1 MSPTITNSSPTSTR
15 KYAAEASTTALKI
28 ASNST
33 YIELK
38 TNVQPSSH
46 QIVAG
51 LTNEKTH
58 AFVERLPKWEDREY
72 REGYLEASIEQGVA
86 WQLRAIRKARNL
98 SQDFLA
104 KLLNTK
110 QSAVSRLED
119 PDYGGHS
126 IETLIKLAHAFGC
139 ALSVKFIPYSQ
150 LALDSVDLSEKA
162 LVVKSF
168 DDEALEFKE
177 KK

>member
-1 MSPTITNSSPTSTR
+1 MTPEPLLAPPEGLQWEVLWSS
-15 KYAAEASTTALKI
+15 
-28 ASNST
+28 
-33 YIELK
+33 
-38 TNVQPSSH
+38 
-46 QIVAG
+46 
-51 LTNEKTH
+51 
-58 AFVERLPKWEDREY
+58 
-72 REGYLEASIEQGVA
+72 
-86 WQLRAIRKARNL
+86 
-98 SQDFLA
+98 
-104 KLLNTK
+104 
-110 QSAVSRLED
+110 ED